1 MAKTTSSEASGFLM
15 ILLLLFLALIFLSQS
30 DTRSVF
36 IDHLK
41 YGDAKANEIHNSVGT
56 CSKCKRKNQKLTDG
70 ECPVCFFEK

>member
-41 YGDAKANEIHNSVGT
+41 YGDAKANAIHNSVGT
-56 CSKCKRKNQKLTDG
+56 CSVCGKNNQKLTDG
-70 ECPVCFFEK
+70 KCPSCFFEK